1 MRAPTVLQGGCG
13 DSALKRVMTSRD
25 EKPTNPRS
33 RFPHPPFHRPNPP
46 SGRPPALAA
55 KNREPGGAVGG
66 IPRKRGQSDNC
77 YGDIISGLPDAIL
90 GTIISILPTK
100 EGARTQAI
108 SRRWRHLWRSAPLNL
123 EVAPIICVDLSELA
137 SFLSKILSEH
147 PGPARRF
154 CCPCIHLGDNYAQ
167 VDGWLHSQALTNLQE
182 LDISFVRPSPRPET
196 DHALASSLYRLASTL
211 VVAKIGGCNFS
222 KEIVPLSNFPY
233 LKDLTLHFVS
243 LSEEF
248 LHGMLSSCKA
258 LENLLLW
265 NAGLKWFLA
274 WVLDRLVFAFRINHL
289 IRPLRETIARER
301 ERDLQ
306 AALAKSSPELLVPT
320 WNIFIAGHLRI
331 SSPTL
336 RHIGFCV
343 CAGRKELVIED
354 VPRLESLLLPFLG
367 RGGGDTIQLIRA
379 PKLEIFGPL
388 SPGVAV
394 FQGRIPI
401 SLTNVIHTVKALAL
415 TSGPQLNVVL
425 DILKCFPCLEKLY
438 IVLQKNSK
446 MDVKDVSLY
455 GPLDSVECL
464 GTHLKEMVI
473 LNYEGCEQDVGFAK
487 FFVLNAVVL
496 KKIKF
501 GVPKNNNSDWVDIQL
516 DLLQVENRASQ
527 DARFDFKCGL
537 DNFINYPRIHDLSL
551 SDPFDCLFPE

>member
-1 MRAPTVLQGGCG
+1 M
-13 DSALKRVMTSRD
+13 
-25 EKPTNPRS
+25 EK
-33 RFPHPPFHRPNPP
+33 
-46 SGRPPALAA
+46 PPALAA

-108 SRRWRHLWRSAPLNL
+108 SRRWRHLWAP
-123 EVAPIICVDLSELA
+123 
-137 SFLSKILSEH
+137 
-147 PGPARRF
+147 
-154 CCPCIHLGDNYAQ
+154 
-167 VDGWLHSQALTNLQE
+167 
-182 LDISFVRPSPRPET
+182 RPSTSRLPP
-196 DHALASSLYRLASTL
+196 SSAST
-211 VVAKIGGCNFS
+211 S
-222 KEIVPLSNFPY
+222 
-233 LKDLTLHFVS
+233 
-243 LSEEF
+243 
-248 LHGMLSSCKA
+248 
-258 LENLLLW
+258 
-265 NAGLKWFLA
+265 
-274 WVLDRLVFAFRINHL
+274 
-289 IRPLRETIARER
+289 
-301 ERDLQ
+301 
-306 AALAKSSPELLVPT
+306 
-320 WNIFIAGHLRI
+320 
-331 SSPTL
+331 
-336 RHIGFCV
+336 
-343 CAGRKELVIED
+343 GRM
-354 VPRLESLLLPFLG
+354 
-367 RGGGDTIQLIRA
+367 
-379 PKLEIFGPL
+379 
-388 SPGVAV
+388 
-394 FQGRIPI
+394 PI
-401 SLTNVIHTVKALAL
+401 SLTNVIHTVKVLAL

-438 IVLQKNSK
+438 IVKNSK